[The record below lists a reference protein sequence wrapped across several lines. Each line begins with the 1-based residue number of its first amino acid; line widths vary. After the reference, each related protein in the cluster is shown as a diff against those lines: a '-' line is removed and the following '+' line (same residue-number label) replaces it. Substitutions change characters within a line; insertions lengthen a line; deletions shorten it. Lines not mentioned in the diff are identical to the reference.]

1 MAINGNWY
9 QQMSLLS
16 FLGFKGPSLSL
27 LILWTLSNGLSR
39 PGQEYR
45 AIGEPHGLVYGLGL
59 ARCFIR
65 VALFFIFVMITVG
78 ILISSGMAAAL
89 VDEKVHSIS
98 TGVTEYVTPHAEHRG
113 SGRGEAGWGGR
124 QGRGIGEVQLS
135 RPPRVWPCL

>member
-1 MAINGNWY
+1 MATGT
-9 QQMSLLS
+9 SKCP
-16 FLGFKGPSLSL
+16 FSLSL
-27 LILWTLSNGLSR
+27 ASKDPPSLFLSSGPLAMGCPAQLIRTRIQSH
-39 PGQEYR
+39 
-45 AIGEPHGLVYGLGL
+45 GEPHGLVYGLGL

-113 SGRGEAGWGGR
+113 SGRGEAGLGGR